1 MLIICTSVWLQAFC
15 ALTMA
20 AVGVSQSSSL
30 APDAS
35 KAKGAAASVF
45 AILDQKSKVNS
56 NDDSGI
62 VIEDLKGQ
70 IEFQHVS
77 FRYPIRPDI
86 QILKDLSLAI
96 QAGKVTG

>member
-86 QILKDLSLAI
+86 QIFKDLSLAI

>member
-1 MLIICTSVWLQAFC
+1 
-15 ALTMA
+15 MA

-86 QILKDLSLAI
+86 QIFKDLSLAI